1 MSKIKVLP
9 DSLSN
14 MIAAGEVVERPS
26 SVVKELLENSLDAGA
41 RKVNIEVE
49 AGGKRLIRV
58 IDDGEGMTRD
68 DAITAFER
76 HATSKLRT
84 ADDLESITTLGFRG
98 EALPSIA
105 SVSRLF
111 LRTKVE
117 SDAEG
122 TEVEFS
128 GGKLVA
134 VRDIAWPGGAEV
146 EVKDLF
152 FNIPARRKFLK
163 SDATESFHITNLV
176 QHYALANPGIAFLLV
191 NNGREAIRVAPAG
204 SLKERAY
211 QVLGGTLLKKLLEVK
226 AESDGLRIE
235 GFVSNPQE
243 QRSSRD
249 AQYLFVNHRFVRDQ
263 LIGRALSEAYR
274 SMMPSGTYPAA
285 VLFIEVPPS
294 EVDVNVHPAKTEVRF
309 LRESGILA
317 FVRDAI
323 AEAIKATEPVTRIGV
338 GGREPGAVKDAAPSR
353 HAGDQA
359 PQYAPRDA
367 ATERGRAN
375 SPSAPSSTLGIV
387 RDAGPFSSEPYDPQ
401 AYDSEALNVRP
412 PFISGREPSGGKLAG
427 PADSDAA
434 DSGATAGRE
443 ATRAPQPADDR
454 GYFDGQGHLS
464 YAEESPGEEV
474 AAPAVSDAARESLEA
489 RELPGLGHGIKPL
502 GQIRDSYIVATDEEG
517 LILVDQHV
525 AHERVLFEQFRDG
538 RLARA
543 ADIQPLLIP
552 ETLDLS
558 PSEAEAFGVV
568 QAELESMGIEAM
580 QLSGRTI
587 AIKTAPSGLTSKDM
601 MALVR
606 EVLAVVERERRSFTV
621 ESIRDEIAASLAC
634 KAAIKINMPLTNEK
648 MQWLIDELMKTHNP
662 MTCPHGR
669 PIIMRMQLRD
679 IERGFKRP
687 V

>member
-9 DSLSN
+9 DTLAN
-14 MIAAGEVVERPS
+14 KIAAGEVVERPA
-26 SVVKELLENSLDAGA
+26 SVVKELLENSIDAGA
-41 RKVNIEVE
+41 RKINIEVE
-49 AGGKRLIRV
+49 AGGKRLIRIV
-58 IDDGEGMTRD
+58 DDGEGMTRD
-68 DAITAFER
+68 DAILAFER

-84 ADDLESITTLGFRG
+84 AEDLETITTLGFRG

-111 LRTKVE
+111 LRTKTH
-117 SDAEG
+117 SDVEG
-122 TEVEFS
+122 TEVEFN
-128 GGKLVA
+128 GGRLVA
-134 VRDIAWPGGAEV
+134 VRDIAWPGGAEI

-176 QHYALANPGIAFLLV
+176 QHYALANHELAILLI
-191 NNGREAIRVAPAG
+191 NNGRDAIRVAPAR

-211 QVLGGTLLKKLLEVK
+211 QILGGSLLQKLVEVK
-226 AESDGLRIE
+226 SESDGLSVI

-309 LRESGILA
+309 LRESTIMA
-317 FVRDAI
+317 FVRDAV
-323 AEAIKATEPVTRIGV
+323 ADAIRSTQPVTRVPGV
-338 GGREPGAVKDAAPSR
+338 SAEVDRRAQEKSEPQLNSR
-353 HAGDQA
+353 PQEVQSSRPLSQA
-359 PQYAPRDA
+359 PPRSV
-367 ATERGRAN
+367 TPVSPRPE
-375 SPSAPSSTLGIV
+375 PSAPLNAESSNESL
-387 RDAGPFSSEPYDPQ
+387 PFATETEAAPPQYVDESQVDQSRIDEPGF
-401 AYDSEALNVRP
+401 ASEALPLDTNPVVET
-412 PFISGREPSGGKLAG
+412 IIE
-427 PADSDAA
+427 
-434 DSGATAGRE
+434 T
-443 ATRAPQPADDR
+443 
-454 GYFDGQGHLS
+454 
-464 YAEESPGEEV
+464 
-474 AAPAVSDAARESLEA
+474 ESLEE

-517 LILVDQHV
+517 LLLVDQHV
-525 AHERVLFEQFRDG
+525 AHERVLFEQFRDI
-538 RLARA
+538 RLARSA
-543 ADIQPLLIP
+543 EVQPLLIP
-552 ETLDLS
+552 QTLDLS
-558 PSEAEAFGVV
+558 PAEIEAFAAV
-568 QAELESMGIEAM
+568 QSELEIMGIETM

-587 AIKTAPSGLTSKDM
+587 AIKTAPSGLSSNDVV
-601 MALVR
+601 ALVR
-606 EVLAVVERERRSFTV
+606 DVLGVVERERRTYTL
-621 ESIRDEIAASLAC
+621 EHIRDEIAASLAC

-648 MQWLIDELMKTHNP
+648 MQWLIDELMKTKNP

-669 PIIMRMQLRD
+669 PIIMRMGLRD

>member
-9 DSLSN
+9 DSLAN
-14 MIAAGEVVERPS
+14 KIAAGEVVERPS

-41 RKVNIEVE
+41 RKISIEVE
-49 AGGKRLIRV
+49 AGGKRLIRIV
-58 IDDGEGMTRD
+58 DDGEGMARD

-84 ADDLESITTLGFRG
+84 AEDLETITTLGFRG

-111 LRTKVE
+111 LRTKTE
-117 SDAEG
+117 SDVEG
-122 TEVEFS
+122 TEVEFN

-134 VRDIAWPGGAEV
+134 VRDIAWPGGAEF

-176 QHYALANPGIAFLLV
+176 QHYALANPQLAFHLI

-211 QVLGGTLLKKLLEVK
+211 QILGGTLLKKLLEVK
-226 AESDGLRIE
+226 GESNGLRVE

-249 AQYLFVNHRFVRDQ
+249 AQYMFVNRRFVRDQ

-285 VLFIEVPPS
+285 VLFVEVPPP

-309 LRESGILA
+309 LHESAILA

-323 AEAIKATEPVTRIGV
+323 VEAIKATEPVTRIGA
-338 GGREPGAVKDAAPSR
+338 GGRGPELGREFTGQIDSQPPKYTQRDSAITRPPLNVNSSHSAIPSR
-353 HAGDQA
+353 SDVSE
-359 PQYAPRDA
+359 
-367 ATERGRAN
+367 TER
-375 SPSAPSSTLGIV
+375 
-387 RDAGPFSSEPYDPQ
+387 
-401 AYDSEALNVRP
+401 
-412 PFISGREPSGGKLAG
+412 PFIAEENLPY
-427 PADSDAA
+427 
-434 DSGATAGRE
+434 TE
-443 ATRAPQPADDR
+443 TTEAPQPVIDNLNQNELLDSDESSNDQTPATHASDDR
-454 GYFDGQGHLS
+454 
-464 YAEESPGEEV
+464 E
-474 AAPAVSDAARESLEA
+474 AAS
-489 RELPGLGHGIKPL
+489 LPGMGHGITPM
-502 GQIRDSYIVATDEEG
+502 GQIRDSYVVATDEEG
-517 LILVDQHV
+517 LLLVDQHA
-525 AHERVLFEQFRDG
+525 AHERILFEQFRDV

-543 ADIQPLLIP
+543 AEVQPLLIP

-558 PSEAEAFGVV
+558 PAEAEAFNII
-568 QAELESMGIEAM
+568 QPELESMGIEAM

-587 AIKTAPSGLTSKDM
+587 AIKTAPSGLTSNDVLT
-601 MALVR
+601 LVR
-606 EVLAVVERERRSFTV
+606 ELLAVVERERRNFTV
-621 ESIRDEIAASLAC
+621 ERIRDEIAASLAC
-634 KAAIKINMPLTNEK
+634 KAAIKVNMPLTTEK
-648 MQWLIDELMKTHNP
+648 MQWLIDELMKTKNP

-669 PIIMRMQLRD
+669 PSIMRMELRD

>member
-9 DSLSN
+9 DSLAN
-14 MIAAGEVVERPS
+14 KIAAGEVVERPS

-41 RKVNIEVE
+41 RKISIEVE
-49 AGGKRLIRV
+49 AGGKRLIRIV
-58 IDDGEGMTRD
+58 DDGEGMTRD

-84 ADDLESITTLGFRG
+84 AEDLETITTLGFRG

-111 LRTKVE
+111 LRTKTE
-117 SDAEG
+117 SDVEG
-122 TEVEFS
+122 TEVEFN

-134 VRDIAWPGGAEV
+134 VRDIAWPGGAEF

-176 QHYALANPGIAFLLV
+176 QHYALANPQLAFLLV
-191 NNGREAIRVAPAG
+191 NNGREAISVAPAS

-211 QVLGGTLLKKLLEVK
+211 QILGGALLKKLLEVK
-226 AESDGLRIE
+226 SESNGLRIE

-249 AQYLFVNHRFVRDQ
+249 AQYMFVNRRFVRDQ

-274 SMMPSGTYPAA
+274 SMMPSGSYPAA
-285 VLFIEVPPS
+285 VLFVEVPPL

-309 LRESGILA
+309 LHEGAILA

-323 AEAIKATEPVTRIGV
+323 AEAIKATEPVTRLR
-338 GGREPGAVKDAAPSR
+338 GGEEITVSLQINNPP
-353 HAGDQA
+353 
-359 PQYAPRDA
+359 PQYAQRDTA
-367 ATERGRAN
+367 IDRSIVPPSLN
-375 SPSAPSSTLGIV
+375 SSSSQSVIPS
-387 RDAGPFSSEPYDPQ
+387 R
-401 AYDSEALNVRP
+401 SEASETQP
-412 PFISGREPSGGKLAG
+412 PFI
-427 PADSDAA
+427 
-434 DSGATAGRE
+434 ATE
-443 ATRAPQPADDR
+443 ATQAPEPVIDDSNYFAEQTELSSYESSSDQIPAAR
-454 GYFDGQGHLS
+454 
-464 YAEESPGEEV
+464 
-474 AAPAVSDAARESLEA
+474 VSDEA
-489 RELPGLGHGIKPL
+489 EAQVLPEMGHGIKPM
-502 GQIRDSYIVATDEEG
+502 GQIRDSYVVATDEEG
-517 LILVDQHV
+517 LLLVDQHA
-525 AHERVLFEQFRDG
+525 AHERILFEQFRDV

-543 ADIQPLLIP
+543 AEVQPLLIP

-558 PSEAEAFGVV
+558 PAEVEAFNVI
-568 QAELESMGIEAM
+568 QAELEGMGIEAM

-587 AIKTAPSGLTSKDM
+587 AIKTAPSGLTSNDVLT
-601 MALVR
+601 LVR
-606 EVLAVVERERRSFTV
+606 ELLAVVERERRNFTV
-621 ESIRDEIAASLAC
+621 ERIRDEIAASLAC
-634 KAAIKINMPLTNEK
+634 KAAIKVNMPLTTEK
-648 MQWLIDELMKTHNP
+648 MQWLIDELMKTKNP

-669 PIIMRMQLRD
+669 PSIMRMELRD